1 MTEILTIIGLALKLA
16 VIIFDKNKATPS
28 EKRREELSKLDS
40 AIELAKEK
48 KDLTEV
54 SKWLSTK
61 L

>member
-1 MTEILTIIGLALKLA
+1 MSEILTIIGLAIKLA
-16 VIIFDKNKATPS
+16 VLIFDKNKETPS
-28 EKRREELSKLDS
+28 EKRREELSKLDD

>member
-1 MTEILTIIGLALKLA
+1 MAEILSILSLALKLA

-28 EKRREELSKLDS
+28 EKRREELSKLDD
-40 AIELAKEK
+40 AITLAKEK